1 MVIFDELIS
10 GNYIARGR
18 AMREKEYI
26 VTIGSANMDVA
37 GYSHASL
44 NYADSNPGKIK
55 FTPGGVGRN
64 IAHNLALLG
73 KDSWLLTAVGNDFY
87 GQSLL
92 AQTNQSGVHV
102 EKCLIVAGENT
113 SSYLSLLDNTGEML
127 VAINDMSITDHI
139 SADFLSQHRDF
150 IRAAKVIV
158 ADCNISEDALTWV
171 LENAGEVPVFIDP
184 VSAWKCVKIRE
195 QLGKI
200 HTLKP
205 NRLEAETLSGI
216 ALSGRE
222 DVGKVATW
230 FHERGLNR
238 LVLSMGGDG
247 VYYSDI
253 SGSSGWSLPI
263 KTHVI
268 NVTGAGDAMM
278 AGLASCWVDGL
289 PFIDSV
295 RFAQG
300 CSSMALACEYT
311 NNPDLSVANVSS
323 IVENTECLN

>member
-1 MVIFDELIS
+1 M
-10 GNYIARGR
+10 RG
-18 AMREKEYI
+18 KEYI

-73 KDSWLLTAVGNDFY
+73 KNSWLLTAVGSDFY

-92 AQTNQSGVHV
+92 AQTSQHGVHV
-102 EKCLIVAGENT
+102 DKCLLVPGENT
-113 SSYLSLLDNTGEML
+113 SCYLSLLDNTGEML
-127 VAINDMSITDHI
+127 VAINDMSISDHI
-139 SADFLSQHRDF
+139 SVVFLKQHLEF
-150 IRAAKVIV
+150 IRGAAAIV
-158 ADCNISEDALTWV
+158 ADCNLSEEALVWL
-171 LENAGEVPVFIDP
+171 LENAGDAPVFVDP

-195 QLGKI
+195 HLGKI

-216 ALSGRE
+216 TLSGRD
-222 DVGKVATW
+222 DVARVAAW
-230 FHERGLNR
+230 FHDNGLTR

-247 VYYSDI
+247 LYYSHAN
-253 SGSSGWSLPI
+253 GESGWSLPV
-263 KTHVI
+263 KTRVV

-278 AGLASCWVDGL
+278 AGLVSCWVEGRT
-289 PFIDSV
+289 FIDSV

-300 CSSMALACEYT
+300 CSSMALACDYT
-311 NNPDLSVANVSS
+311 NNPDLSVENVTSL
-323 IVENTECLN
+323 VENTECLN

>member
-1 MVIFDELIS
+1 MCK
-10 GNYIARGR
+10 
-18 AMREKEYI
+18 KEYV
-26 VTIGSANMDVA
+26 VTIGSANIDVA

-73 KDSWLLTAVGNDFY
+73 KPSWLLTAVGSDFY

-92 AQTNQSGVHV
+92 AQTRQPGVHV
-102 EKCLIVAGENT
+102 DKCQIVSGENT

-127 VAINDMSITDHI
+127 VAINDMDITDHI
-139 SADFLSQHRDF
+139 SAAFLAQHADF
-150 IRAAKVIV
+150 IRGAKVIV
-158 ADCNISEDALTWV
+158 ADCNISEEALAWV
-171 LENAGEVPVFIDP
+171 VENAGSTPVFVDP

-195 QLGKI
+195 RLGQI

-222 DVGKVATW
+222 DVGKVAAW

-253 SGSSGWSLPI
+253 HGETGWSRPI
-263 KTHVI
+263 KTNVI

-278 AGLASCWVDGL
+278 AGLASCWVDNV

-300 CSSMALACEYT
+300 CAAMALASEYT
-311 NNPDLSVANVSS
+311 NNPNLSISNVTSL
-323 IVENTECLN
+323 VENIECLN

>member
-1 MVIFDELIS
+1 
-10 GNYIARGR
+10 
-18 AMREKEYI
+18 MREKEYI

-73 KDSWLLTAVGNDFY
+73 KQSWLLTAVGQDFY
-87 GQSLL
+87 GESLL
-92 AQTNQSGVHV
+92 AQTRQCGVHV
-102 EKCLIVAGENT
+102 DKSLRVPGGNT
-113 SSYLSLLDNTGEML
+113 SCYLSLLDNTGEML
-127 VAINDMSITDHI
+127 VAINDMHI
-139 SADFLSQHRDF
+139 SEHISVAFLSQHADF
-150 IRAAKVIV
+150 IRGASAIV
-158 ADCNISEDALTWV
+158 ADCNISEETLVWI
-171 LENAGEVPVFIDP
+171 LENAGDIPVFIDP
-184 VSAWKCVKIRE
+184 VSAWKCVKIRAH
-195 QLGKI
+195 LGKI

-216 ALSGRE
+216 PISGR
-222 DVGKVATW
+222 DDAPAIAAW
-230 FHERGLNR
+230 FHDNGLTC

-247 VYYSDI
+247 VYYSHI
-253 SGSSGWSLPI
+253 NGERGWSLPI
-263 KTHVI
+263 KTDVI

-278 AGLASCWVDGL
+278 AGLVSCWIEGM
-289 PFIDSV
+289 PFIDAV

-311 NNPDLSVANVSS
+311 NNPDLSVENVTSL
-323 IVENTECLN
+323 VENTECLN